1 MKYPLTDPSG
11 CAIDNATAYCAQN
24 TKSPDILIASIVPLP
39 RAMPPVLGVGAY
51 LKNALCLLQGD
62 KAWISREN
70 GSLDSPE
77 AIASFQDTA
86 QALIVA
92 ASVKPVAVAHD
103 WHPDFACTRWA
114 MERGIRAI
122 GVQHHHAHVAAVMAE
137 HGIDQPTLGLALD
150 GFGLGSNNEAWGGEL
165 LRVDRQGFTRLGYL
179 RPLPQPGGDRA
190 AREPWRMGAAA
201 LYALGRGQEIAGR
214 FVTQQGAAMIA
225 GLIDK
230 QINASMTTSCGRL
243 FDAACGLLNVLPV
256 AAFEGE
262 APMKLESMVTKPVVD
277 TEGWRI
283 DKGLVLDMLPTL
295 ATLTER
301 TAEEG
306 ANLFHGTLAAA
317 LVDWA
322 ARAVAQTGIRQIAL
336 CGGCFLNKVLRQE
349 VVQGMMAQGIEPLL
363 PKKLAVSD
371 TAIALGQAY
380 AAALMVE
387 EGM

>member
-1 MKYPLTDPSG
+1 MNNKIP
-11 CAIDNATAYCAQN
+11 DN
-24 TKSPDILIASIVPLP
+24 LIASIVPLP
-39 RAMPPVLGVGAY
+39 RALPPVLGVGSY
-51 LKNALCLLQGD
+51 LKNALCLIQGD

-77 AIASFQDTA
+77 AIARFQDTA
-86 QALIVA
+86 QALINA
-92 ASVKPVAVAHD
+92 ASVKPVAIAHD

-114 MERGIRAI
+114 MKFGFCGDTPSADPSLKGRGMATVSVGI
-122 GVQHHHAHVAAVMAE
+122 QHHHAHAAAVMAE

-150 GFGLGSNNEAWGGEL
+150 GFGLGGNNEAWGGEL
-165 LRVDRQGFTRLGYL
+165 LRVDRQGFTRLGHL
-179 RPLPQPGGDRA
+179 RPMPQPGGDRA

-230 QINASMTTSCGRL
+230 QINAPMTTSCGRL

-262 APMKLESMVTKPVVD
+262 APMKLESMVTKPVID
-277 TEGWRI
+277 TQGWRI
-283 DKGLVLDMLPTL
+283 DEGLVLDMLPTL
-295 ATLTER
+295 AALTER

-306 ANLFHGTLAAA
+306 VNLFHGTLAAA

-322 ARAVAQTGIRQIAL
+322 ARAAVQTGIRQIAL

-349 VVQGMMAQGIEPLL
+349 VVQGMMERGIEPLL

-387 EGM
+387 EGK